1 MQKAAAK
8 AAALSVMKLFPLVAD
23 IFNLNKFV

>member
-8 AAALSVMKLFPLVAD
+8 AAALSVMKLFPLVAGSY
-23 IFNLNKFV
+23 NLNEFV